1 MINYVRKLLLATAV
15 LLFGATAVVAAPR
28 KSCPVSERPKLMW
41 IDLSANW
48 KTFSSPDSVA
58 YYVKKC
64 KDAGFNTLVVDVKGT
79 GSAVAYPSEIAPVLK
94 EWKGITRP
102 DDYDFLAK
110 FIDEGHKAGM
120 KVYASFNI
128 FCEGHGVFK
137 RGILYDKAKDWQS
150 TNYVPGKGFMPA
162 TEIEG
167 KATVFVNPALPE
179 VQDYERSIL
188 VECATKYPVDG
199 IMVDRT
205 RFDNIQSD
213 FSQFSKKQFEKYIG
227 KKVKRWP
234 EDVYEWVEN
243 GKGGYD
249 RKEGKYFNQ
258 WIEWRASVIH
268 DFFAKTREAL
278 KTARPDVNFA
288 AYTGAWYPSY
298 YEVGANWASNAYDP
312 SVDFDWATP
321 RYRDYAYG
329 DLLDLY
335 TNGNYY
341 RNVTLEEYR
350 KSNGTYMNETDS
362 KLSTGEHLCVEG
374 ACINSRNLL
383 KDNAFCGG
391 IYVEDYGNDVDQF
404 KKAVKMNL
412 NKSDGLM
419 IFDIVHIIK
428 RDWWLPL
435 TAAIAAQEAVMENSK

>member
-1 MINYVRKLLLATAV
+1 MRNYVRKLLLATAV
-15 LLFGATAVVAAPR
+15 LLLGATAVVAAPR

-48 KTFSSPDSVA
+48 KTFSIPDSVA

-110 FIDEGHKAGM
+110 FIDEGHKSGM

-213 FSQFSKKQFEKYIG
+213 FSPFSKKQFEKYIG
-227 KKVKRWP
+227 RKVKRWP
-234 EDVYEWVEN
+234 EDIYEWVEN

-278 KTARPDVNFA
+278 KAARPDVNFA

-312 SVDFDWATP
+312 SADFDWATP

-412 NKSDGLM
+412 SKSDGLM

-435 TAAIAAQEAVMENSK
+435 TAAIAAQEAVMEN